1 MLQKLV
7 QFRKAEAGSVTTD
20 WVVLV
25 AALML
30 LSAVITHS
38 VFGGTMT
45 LTYTINERLGS
56 VEPGLSSN

>member
-7 QFRKAEAGSVTTD
+7 QFRNAEAGAVTID

-30 LSAVITHS
+30 LSTVITYS
-38 VFGGTMT
+38 VYGGTMT
-45 LTYTINERLGS
+45 LTYTINENLGS